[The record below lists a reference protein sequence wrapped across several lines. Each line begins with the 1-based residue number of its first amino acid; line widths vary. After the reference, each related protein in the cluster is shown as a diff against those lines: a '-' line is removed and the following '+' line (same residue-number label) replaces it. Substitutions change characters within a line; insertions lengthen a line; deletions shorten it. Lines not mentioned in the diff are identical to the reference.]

1 MGLVEWVER
10 RLCSVYAGKGVATET
25 FADADKL
32 SKEKMKRFLSTVAY
46 VKRLHEISLSN
57 LK

>member
-1 MGLVEWVER
+1 VESVER
-10 RLCSVYAGKGVATET
+10 RLCSVYAGTGVATET